1 MGRASG
7 GRFFFGRQDYSLR
20 RQNGDEKTGQLD
32 TGIRS
37 AQGSRHFRLCARSL
51 AGRRQPLESLPW
63 MQGRGRIVRPR
74 HPNWGLQMKY
84 IFVPLLV
91 ALAGWGIRPALAD
104 DIHDALDQAD
114 SAYSSGDYG
123 RAKKAAELASTL
135 LGQLAAEQLAKALPG
150 PLDGWTAAEASSDST
165 AAAMFGGGVQAER
178 SYNNADGQQV
188 RLQVMM
194 DSPLVAQM
202 AGLYGNPALAAT
214 MGKLVKVGGQQAVL
228 KEQGELQMLVDNR
241 FLVTVTG
248 DAPAEAKQTYA
259 AAVDLS
265 ALK

>member
-1 MGRASG
+1 
-7 GRFFFGRQDYSLR
+7 
-20 RQNGDEKTGQLD
+20 
-32 TGIRS
+32 
-37 AQGSRHFRLCARSL
+37 
-51 AGRRQPLESLPW
+51 
-63 MQGRGRIVRPR
+63 
-74 HPNWGLQMKY
+74 MKY

-123 RAKKAAELASTL
+123 RAKKAADLASTL
-135 LGQLAAEQLAKALPG
+135 LGQLAAEQLANALPG
-150 PLDGWTAAEASSDST
+150 PLDGWTAAEGASSDST

-188 RLQVMM
+188 HLQVMM

-214 MGKLVKVGGQQAVL
+214 MGKLVKIGDQQAVL
-228 KEQGELQMLVDNR
+228 TEQGELQMLVDNR

-248 DAPAEAKQTYA
+248 DAPAEVKQTYA